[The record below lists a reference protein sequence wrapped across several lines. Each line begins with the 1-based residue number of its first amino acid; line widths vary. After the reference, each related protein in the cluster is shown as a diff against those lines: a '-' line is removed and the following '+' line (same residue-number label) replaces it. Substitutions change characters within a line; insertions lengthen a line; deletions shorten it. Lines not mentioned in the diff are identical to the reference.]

1 MSKLSDFSA
10 YEKMANMKNMLG
22 GSFIEFL
29 KPNIKT
35 KQNDSVLK
43 MLEIAK
49 DKPDTYLELLAV
61 AIFHKNFE
69 IIQNMVEK
77 FNITEADVPPMNA
90 LSFHNS
96 IFPDNSPNILKDSK
110 DNYNEVNCPFII
122 MSGIGGDI
130 NTFKYLLDHKLISD
144 KTQTGAIG
152 LSKKLKNIIN
162 SNVIGACSYY
172 GKHELLKHLLTTF
185 KNEFD
190 VNFASAER
198 KSKIGRV
205 GFSKEYL
212 GFTPCMLAIVGPCED
227 KQTIEVLK
235 ILKAH
240 NADFNKEV
248 FNKDN
253 LLHLCVKSKKIE
265 TAKYLL
271 EELKLV
277 DLLDETNKDGH
288 TSLSLSQNLNYS
300 EFISYLGKDN
310 EKDEKAIE
318 QAVQDLI
325 NESDQKNKGSS
336 KRSKKNKKKNNDLP
350 ALLNVSE
357 DYQETLKVGKSQTSS
372 SRNTYSSNT
381 YSSSNNRE
389 KLHALFDSQKPKK
402 KKKEVK
408 VEKEE
413 KKVEEEPKPKE
424 EVVKEEEKETKE
436 DEKEEE
442 KEVVKEHR
450 KSKKVQS
457 IESTGDEFIIGLN
470 TKKNKKN
477 KKLKKEE
484 NNNIKEEEERKRKEE
499 EERKIEEEKRRKEEE
514 EEKRRK
520 EEEEEEERRRK
531 EEEEENRRREEEE
544 RRREEEEKRRE
555 EEERRREEEEKRKRE
570 EEEQRRIKEEER
582 RRKEEEE
589 KRRNEEEE
597 ERRREEEEKRKKL
610 EEEEKLKEEKR
621 KKEEEKK
628 KKENEEE
635 EEESEGEEDFL
646 GLEKNEDK
654 KEKSNS
660 NLKVNEKEFNDL
672 NKKTMELERKITS
685 LEKEKEELTS
695 CLKKLYLQNKSNSKI
710 PISSNNEENINDLM
724 FLANKE
730 LENKDNIIHDLEDKV
745 SKYDLAN
752 IKNFSKEKLKEYKDF
767 YSKNLNIINEA
778 MKQY

>member
-69 IIQNMVEK
+69 IIKYMVEK

-96 IFPDNSPNILKDSK
+96 IFPDNSPNILKDAK
-110 DNYNEVNCPFII
+110 DNYNEVNCPFVI

-130 NTFKYLLDHKLISD
+130 NIFNYLLDHKLFSD

-162 SNVIGACSYY
+162 SNVIGACAYY
-172 GKHELLKHLLTTF
+172 GKHELLKHLLSNF

-190 VNFASAER
+190 INFPSQER

-205 GFSKEYL
+205 GFSKEYT

-235 ILKAH
+235 ILKTY
-240 NADFNKEV
+240 NAVFNKEV

-265 TAKYLL
+265 TAKYLI
-271 EELKLV
+271 EDLKLV
-277 DLLDETNKDGH
+277 DLIDETNKDGH
-288 TSLSLSQNLNYS
+288 TPLSLSQNLNYA
-300 EFISYLGKDN
+300 EFISYFGKDN
-310 EKDEKAIE
+310 EKDEKEIE

-325 NESDQKNKGSS
+325 NESDQKNKGNS
-336 KRSKKNKKKNNDLP
+336 KRSKRNKKKNNDLP

-357 DYQETLKVGKSQTSS
+357 EYQETLKVGKNQTSS

-381 YSSSNNRE
+381 YSSTNNRE

-413 KKVEEEPKPKE
+413 KKLEEEQKE
-424 EVVKEEEKETKE
+424 EIAKEDEKEAKEE
-436 DEKEEE
+436 EKEEE

-457 IESTGDEFIIGLN
+457 IESAGDEFIIGLS

-477 KKLKKEE
+477 KKKKEE
-484 NNNIKEEEERKRKEE
+484 NNNLNKEKEKEKEEEERKRKEE
-499 EERKIEEEKRRKEEE
+499 EERKIEEEKRKKEEE
-514 EEKRRK
+514 EEKRK
-520 EEEEEEERRRK
+520 KEEEEEERRRK

-544 RRREEEEKRRE
+544 ERRREEEKKRKREEEEKRRIE
-555 EEERRREEEEKRKRE
+555 EEEEEK
-570 EEEQRRIKEEER
+570 

-589 KRRNEEEE
+589 
-597 ERRREEEEKRKKL
+597 ERKREEEEKRKKL
-610 EEEEKLKEEKR
+610 EEEEKRNKLEEEEKR
-621 KKEEEKK
+621 KKLKEEEERKK
-628 KKENEEE
+628 EDEKKNKKGENEEE
-635 EEESEGEEDFL
+635 EEEESGEEDFL
-646 GLEKNEDK
+646 GEKNEDK
-654 KEKSNS
+654 KEKNNS
-660 NLKVNEKEFNDL
+660 NLKMSGKEFDDL
-672 NKKTMELERKITS
+672 NKKNMELERKITS
-685 LEKEKEELTS
+685 LEKEKEELAS

-745 SKYDLAN
+745 SKYDLTN

>member
-77 FNITEADVPPMNA
+77 FNITEADIPPMNA

-96 IFPDNSPNILKDSK
+96 IFPDNSPNILKDAK
-110 DNYNEVNCPFII
+110 DNYNEVNCPFVI

-130 NTFKYLLDHKLISD
+130 NIFNYLLDHKLISD

-162 SNVIGACSYY
+162 SNVIGACAYY
-172 GKHELLKHLLTTF
+172 GKHELLKHLLSNF

-190 VNFASAER
+190 INFAASER

-205 GFSKEYL
+205 GFSKEYT

-235 ILKAH
+235 ILKSY
-240 NADFNKEV
+240 NAAFNKEV

-265 TAKYLL
+265 TAKYLF

-277 DLLDETNKDGH
+277 DLIDETNKDGH
-288 TSLSLSQNLNYS
+288 TPLSLSQNLNYT
-300 EFISYLGKDN
+300 EFISYFGKDN
-310 EKDEKAIE
+310 EKDEKEIE

-325 NESDQKNKGSS
+325 NESDQKNKGNS

-357 DYQETLKVGKSQTSS
+357 EYQETLKVGKNQTSTT
-372 SRNTYSSNT
+372 RNTYSSNT
-381 YSSSNNRE
+381 YSSTNNRE

-413 KKVEEEPKPKE
+413 KKEEEPKE
-424 EVVKEEEKETKE
+424 ETVKEEEKEA
-436 DEKEEE
+436 KEEE
-442 KEVVKEHR
+442 KEKEEEVVKEHR

-457 IESTGDEFIIGLN
+457 IESVGDEFIIGLS

-477 KKLKKEE
+477 KRLKKEDNSNANKE
-484 NNNIKEEEERKRKEE
+484 KEKEKEKEEEERKRKEE
-499 EERKIEEEKRRKEEE
+499 EERKIEEDKKKKEEEEEKRKKEEEEERRRRKEEE
-514 EEKRRK
+514 EEKRRREEEEERQREEDEK
-520 EEEEEEERRRK
+520 RKREEEEKRRIEEEEEERRRK
-531 EEEEENRRREEEE
+531 EEED
-544 RRREEEEKRRE
+544 
-555 EEERRREEEEKRKRE
+555 
-570 EEEQRRIKEEER
+570 
-582 RRKEEEE
+582 
-589 KRRNEEEE
+589 

-610 EEEEKLKEEKR
+610 EEEKKLKEEER

-628 KKENEEE
+628 NKKESEEE
-635 EEESEGEEDFL
+635 EEESGEEDFL

-654 KEKSNS
+654 KEKNISNPKI
-660 NLKVNEKEFNDL
+660 NDKDFNDL
-672 NKKTMELERKITS
+672 NKKNIELERKITS
-685 LEKEKEELTS
+685 LEKEKEELAA

-710 PISSNNEENINDLM
+710 PVSSNNEENINDLM